1 MDFSN
6 WVFYKK
12 GIHTTRA
19 PHIDL
24 GKIDARSLFNKFKGS
39 FYIRYDSDFDKVK
52 SEKYYHVIK
61 DGEMTMES
69 IPSKTRNMVRRCL
82 KNCVVEKVDCK
93 TITGNPGGYEV
104 VLSEYRR
111 FSDRGFKSSFEKT
124 KEQWSMGMQDAEDN
138 GQEFWAVIY
147 QDIVIGYAATRIHD
161 NMVDYTTWKCNYEQ
175 YNHLY
180 PSYGLVFKMTEYYLQ
195 QPNIKYVDDGA
206 RSMTEHSN
214 VQNFLISKFNFRKA
228 YTKLNVH
235 FKWWL
240 FVILFVISPFE
251 KCINNN
257 SIKSLIRM
265 YKWSR

>member
-12 GIHTTRA
+12 GIHTIRA

-52 SEKYYHVIK
+52 SEKYHHVTK
-61 DGEMTMES
+61 HGEMTMES

-82 KNCVVEKVDCK
+82 KNCVVEKVDYK

-124 KEQWSMGMQDAEDN
+124 KEHWSWDA
-138 GQEFWAVIY
+138 
-147 QDIVIGYAATRIHD
+147 R
-161 NMVDYTTWKCNYEQ
+161 C
-175 YNHLY
+175 
-180 PSYGLVFKMTEYYLQ
+180 
-195 QPNIKYVDDGA
+195 
-206 RSMTEHSN
+206 R
-214 VQNFLISKFNFRKA
+214 R
-228 YTKLNVH
+228 
-235 FKWWL
+235 
-240 FVILFVISPFE
+240 
-251 KCINNN
+251 
-257 SIKSLIRM
+257 
-265 YKWSR
+265 

>member
-6 WVFYKK
+6 WRLYNK
-12 GIHTTRA
+12 GVHSKRA

-24 GKIDARSLFNKFKGS
+24 GKVDTRSLFNKFKGS

-52 SEKYYHVIK
+52 SDKYYHVIK

-82 KNCVVEKVDCK
+82 KNCVVEKVNYK
-93 TITGNPGGYEV
+93 TITENPGGYEV

-111 FSDRGFKSSFEKT
+111 YSKKGFKARKEKT
-124 KEQWSMGMQDAEDN
+124 KEQWSKGMLDAEDN

-147 QDIVIGYAATRIHD
+147 QDIVIGYAATIIHD
-161 NMVDYTTWKCNYEQ
+161 NMVGCTTWKCNYEQ

-195 QPNIKYVDDGA
+195 QPSIKYVNGGA
-206 RSMTEHSN
+206 RSMVERSN